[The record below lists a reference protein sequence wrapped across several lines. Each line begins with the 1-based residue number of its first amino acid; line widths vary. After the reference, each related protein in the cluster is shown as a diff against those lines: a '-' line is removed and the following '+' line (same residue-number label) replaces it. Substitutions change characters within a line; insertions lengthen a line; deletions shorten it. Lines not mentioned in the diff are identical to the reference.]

1 MTTDARRGHELDADD
16 RNSMPS
22 NEYAFPGKRKEPLD
36 DASHVRNA
44 IARFNQVED
53 VSDNERREA
62 FARIKKAAKKFGVEM
77 SESSWRDLG
86 GTSEPSRDELYEEA
100 KRKNVKGRSSMT
112 KAQLERALR
121 G

>member
-16 RNSMPS
+16 RNSLPD
-22 NEYAFPGKRKEPLD
+22 NEFAFPGKRKEPLS

-44 IARFNQVED
+44 IARFDQVED
-53 VSDNERREA
+53 VTDDERREA
-62 FARIKKAAKKFGVEM
+62 FARIKKAAKKYGVEM

-86 GTSEPSRDELYEEA
+86 GSSGPSRDDLYEEA

-112 KAQLERALR
+112 KEQLQRAVR

>member
-1 MTTDARRGHELDADD
+1 
-16 RNSMPS
+16 MPDS
-22 NEYAFPGKRKEPLD
+22 SYAFPAKRKEPLN

-53 VSDNERREA
+53 VTDEERREA
-62 FARIKKAAKKFGVEM
+62 FARIKRAAERFDVEM
-77 SESSWRDLG
+77 SATSWRELADSGPSAKKSTSAGRRGSAGRSKEDL
-86 GTSEPSRDELYEEA
+86 YAEA

-112 KAQLERALR
+112 KEQLQRALD